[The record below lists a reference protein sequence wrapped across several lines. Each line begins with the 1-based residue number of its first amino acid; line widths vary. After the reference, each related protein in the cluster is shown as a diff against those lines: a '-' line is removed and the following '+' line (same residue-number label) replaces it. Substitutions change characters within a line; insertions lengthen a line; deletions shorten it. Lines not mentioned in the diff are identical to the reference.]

1 MSSSKPTS
9 PRPSHIKPSEAEVEI
24 LQILWDEQPCSVRSV
39 HEAIGTSK
47 DVGYTTILKQL
58 QRMQDKGLVT
68 RQPGAGKS
76 YLYSAAQPEGQTQSN
91 LLGRL
96 MKTAFRGDVNELV
109 MHALGDANASGE
121 DLDAIKDFIAQIEA
135 KQTKSIKF

>member
-1 MSSSKPTS
+1 MSKNKP
-9 PRPSHIKPSEAEVEI
+9 PHIKPSEAEVEI
-24 LQILWDEQPCSVRSV
+24 LQILWDEQPCSVRRV
-39 HEAIGTSK
+39 HEIIGASK

-68 RQPGAGKS
+68 RKPGDGKS
-76 YLYSAAQPEGQTQSN
+76 FLYTAAQPEDLTQSN

-109 MHALGDANASGE
+109 MHALGDAKASGE
-121 DLDAIKDFIAQIEA
+121 DLEAIKDFIARIEA
-135 KQTKSIKF
+135 KRAKK

>member
-1 MSSSKPTS
+1 MSTKL
-9 PRPSHIKPSEAEVEI
+9 PRTIPGIKPSEAEVEI
-24 LQILWDEQPCSVRSV
+24 LQILWDEQPCSVRHV
-39 HEAIGTSK
+39 HEAIGASK

-68 RQPGAGKS
+68 REPGDGKS
-76 YLYSAAQPEGQTQSN
+76 YNYTAAQPEDLTQSN

-109 MHALGDANASGE
+109 MHALGDAKASGE
-121 DLDAIKDFIAQIEA
+121 DLEAIKDFIAQIENKGA
-135 KQTKSIKF
+135 K

>member
-1 MSSSKPTS
+1 MSIIKPS
-9 PRPSHIKPSEAEVEI
+9 IKPSEAEVEI
-24 LQILWDEQPCSVRSV
+24 LQILWDEQPCSVRRV
-39 HEAIGTSK
+39 HEAIADSK

-68 RQPGAGKS
+68 REQGEGKAF
-76 YLYSAAQPEGQTQSN
+76 LYTASQPEGQTQSK

-109 MHALGDANASGE
+109 MHALGDASASGE
-121 DLDAIKDFIAQIEA
+121 DLEAIKDFIAQIESKGDA
-135 KQTKSIKF
+135 

>member
-1 MSSSKPTS
+1 MS
-9 PRPSHIKPSEAEVEI
+9 IAKPSEAEVEI
-24 LQILWDEQPCSVRSV
+24 LQILWDEQPCSVRRV
-39 HEAIGTSK
+39 HEAIGASK

-68 RQPGAGKS
+68 REHGDGKS
-76 YLYSAAQPEGQTQSN
+76 FLYTAAQPEDQTQST

-109 MHALGDANASGE
+109 MHALGDAKASGE
-121 DLDAIKDFIAQIEA
+121 DLEAIKDFIAQIEVTED
-135 KQTKSIKF
+135 K

>member
-1 MSSSKPTS
+1 MPRKMPKNQTS
-9 PRPSHIKPSEAEVEI
+9 IKPSEAEVEI
-24 LQILWDEQPCSVRSV
+24 LQILWDEQPCSVRHV
-39 HEAIGTSK
+39 HEVIGSSK

-68 RQPGAGKS
+68 REQGDGKS
-76 YLYSAAQPEGQTQSN
+76 YNYTAAQPEGQTQSN

-121 DLDAIKDFIAQIEA
+121 DLEAIKDFITQIEA
-135 KQTKSIKF
+135 KGSAK

>member
-1 MSSSKPTS
+1 MSKIM
-9 PRPSHIKPSEAEVEI
+9 PSHTKPSPTKPSEAEVEI
-24 LQILWDEQPCSVRSV
+24 LQILWDEQPCSVRRV
-39 HEAIGTSK
+39 HEAIASSK

-68 RQPGAGKS
+68 REPGDGKS
-76 YLYSAAQPEGQTQSN
+76 YNYTAAQPEDLTQSN

-109 MHALGDANASGE
+109 MHALGDAKASGE
-121 DLDAIKDFIAQIEA
+121 DLEAIKDFIAQIENKGA
-135 KQTKSIKF
+135 K

>member
-1 MSSSKPTS
+1 MSRKFPKTI
-9 PRPSHIKPSEAEVEI
+9 PGIKPSEAEVEI
-24 LQILWDEQPCSVRSV
+24 LQILWDEQPCSVRRV
-39 HEAIGTSK
+39 HEAIGASK

-68 RQPGAGKS
+68 REHGEGKS
-76 YLYSAAQPEGQTQSN
+76 YNYSAAQPEDLTQSN

-109 MHALGDANASGE
+109 MHALGDAKASGE
-121 DLDAIKDFIAQIEA
+121 DLEAIKDFIAQIENKGA
-135 KQTKSIKF
+135 KQ

>member
-1 MSSSKPTS
+1 MS
-9 PRPSHIKPSEAEVEI
+9 IVKPSEAEVEI
-24 LQILWDEQPCSVRSV
+24 LQILWDEQPCSVRRV
-39 HEAIGTSK
+39 HEAIGASK

-68 RQPGAGKS
+68 REHGDGKS
-76 YLYSAAQPEGQTQSN
+76 FLYTAAQPEDQTQST

-109 MHALGDANASGE
+109 MHALGDAKASGE
-121 DLDAIKDFIAQIEA
+121 DLEAIKDFIAQIEKQIEA
-135 KQTKSIKF
+135 KGGKS

>member
-1 MSSSKPTS
+1 MSN
-9 PRPSHIKPSEAEVEI
+9 IKPSEAEVEI
-24 LQILWDEQPCSVRSV
+24 LQILWDEQPCSVRRV
-39 HEAIGTSK
+39 HEAIADSK

-68 RQPGAGKS
+68 REQGEGKAF
-76 YLYSAAQPEGQTQSN
+76 LYTASQPEGQTQST

-109 MHALGDANASGE
+109 MHALGDASASGE

-135 KQTKSIKF
+135 QNDIKGSTK

>member
-1 MSSSKPTS
+1 MSNIKP
-9 PRPSHIKPSEAEVEI
+9 PHIKPSEAEVEI
-24 LQILWDEQPCSVRSV
+24 LQILWDEQPCSVRRV
-39 HEAIGTSK
+39 HEAIADSK

-68 RQPGAGKS
+68 REQGEGKAF
-76 YLYSAAQPEGQTQSN
+76 LYTASQPEGQTQSK

-109 MHALGDANASGE
+109 MHALGDASASGE
-121 DLDAIKDFIAQIEA
+121 DLEAIKDFIAQIEA
-135 KQTKSIKF
+135 KGDAK

>member
-1 MSSSKPTS
+1 MSE
-9 PRPSHIKPSEAEVEI
+9 RKPSEAEVEI
-24 LQILWDEQPCSVRSV
+24 LQILWDKQPCSVRTV
-39 HEAIGTSK
+39 HKEISSFK

-68 RQPGAGKS
+68 RIKGDGKS
-76 YLYSAAQPEGQTQSN
+76 YLYMAAQPEEQTQSK

-109 MHALGDANASGE
+109 MHALGDAKASGE
-121 DLDAIKDFIAQIEA
+121 DLAAIKKFIADIE
-135 KQTKSIKF
+135 TKGGNS

>member
-1 MSSSKPTS
+1 MS
-9 PRPSHIKPSEAEVEI
+9 IVKPSEAEVEI
-24 LQILWDEQPCSVRSV
+24 LQILWDEQPCSVRRV
-39 HEAIGTSK
+39 HEAIGASK

-68 RQPGAGKS
+68 REHGDGKS
-76 YLYSAAQPEGQTQSN
+76 FLYTAAQPEDQTQST

-109 MHALGDANASGE
+109 MHALGDAKASGE
-121 DLDAIKDFIAQIEA
+121 DLEAIKDFIAQIE
-135 KQTKSIKF
+135 KQRGA